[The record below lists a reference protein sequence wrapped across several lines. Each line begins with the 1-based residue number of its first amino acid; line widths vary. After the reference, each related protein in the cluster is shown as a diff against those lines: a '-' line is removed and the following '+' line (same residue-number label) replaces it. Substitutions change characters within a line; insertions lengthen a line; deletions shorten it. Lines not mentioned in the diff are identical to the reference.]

1 MTGYRL
7 GISEWK
13 RSEISEKN
21 ILKKVLSN
29 FQGNTTIIDGY
40 IGFVCTLGKDAEEN
54 CGIRTIRA
62 AIERTELIGPK
73 KNKLCPDLDKI
84 LVWWVGSSNPGKE
97 NMFEQESV

>member
-21 ILKKVLSN
+21 IFKKVLSN
-29 FQGNTTIIDGY
+29 FQDNTTIIDEY

-54 CGIRTIRA
+54 CGFRTIRA
-62 AIERTELIGPK
+62 AIERTELIAPK
-73 KNKLCPDLDKI
+73 NNKLCPDLDKI
-84 LVWWVGSSNPGKE
+84 LVWWVGSSNPGKQ
-97 NMFEQESV
+97 NVFEQESF